1 MLITIGH
8 TYGSGGL
15 EIGRRLAARL
25 EIPCGDA
32 EADEGAVR
40 SLAGRGS
47 CVVVG
52 LCADHVLSGQPGL
65 NRIFIHCGM
74 EQRVERL
81 MRKRGLSPAEAA
93 PGGAAPGSG
102 TGPALWPAYRSQVGR
117 GGPV

>member
-40 SLAGRGS
+40 SLAAPAWWWACAPTMFCPASRG
-47 CVVVG
+47 
-52 LCADHVLSGQPGL
+52 
-65 NRIFIHCGM
+65 
-74 EQRVERL
+74 
-81 MRKRGLSPAEAA
+81 
-93 PGGAAPGSG
+93 
-102 TGPALWPAYRSQVGR
+102 
-117 GGPV
+117 

>member
-40 SLAGRGS
+40 SLAG
-47 CVVVG
+47 
-52 LCADHVLSGQPGL
+52 
-65 NRIFIHCGM
+65 
-74 EQRVERL
+74 
-81 MRKRGLSPAEAA
+81 
-93 PGGAAPGSG
+93 
-102 TGPALWPAYRSQVGR
+102 
-117 GGPV
+117 